1 MLKEVLVVTYGA
13 VEAKRNWVI
22 RVPLLLL
29 SLAVVVGLAILANRL
44 SVWGNSPFGRPLVE
58 YPLWAVAVGLLA
70 NLVLS
75 LLQVKD
81 KVQEGFRTE
90 LFLKVGLVLMGAS
103 INFGLILQAGSRGM
117 VQAVVGV
124 TAVFFFTWYVSRL
137 FRLDEKLRALLS
149 TSVSICGVSAAI
161 AAAGSV
167 LARREQLAYVTTLV
181 ILFALPLMVL
191 QPILAKAIGLSAPVA
206 GAWIGNNID
215 TTAAVVGAGKIHSEQ
230 AMQVATIVKL
240 SQNTLIGVVAF
251 LLALYW
257 VLGVERRQAPR
268 PSPWVIWERFP
279 KFILGF
285 LLLSLLVSFGVLG
298 KAQVAVLTNL
308 RNWFLTL
315 AFVCIGLEF
324 SVSGVRQ
331 VGARPLL
338 VYAIATLFNTALSLG
353 LAVLLFGGV

>member
-1 MLKEVLVVTYGA
+1 MVTYEA

-22 RVPLLLL
+22 RVPLLLI

-44 SVWGNSPFGRPLVE
+44 SVWGNRPFGRAVVE
-58 YPLWAVAVGLLA
+58 FPLWAVAVGLLA
-70 NLVLS
+70 NLALS
-75 LLQVKD
+75 LVGVKD
-81 KVQEGFRTE
+81 KVKEGFRTE

-103 INFGLILQAGSRGM
+103 IDFAFILQAGSRGI

-124 TAVFFFTWYVSRL
+124 TAVFFFTWYIARL
-137 FRLDEKLRALLS
+137 FRLDEKLRAVLA
-149 TSVSICGVSAAI
+149 TAVSICGVSAAI

-167 LARREQLAYVTTLV
+167 LARREHLAYVTTLV
-181 ILFALPLMVL
+181 ILFALPLMVI
-191 QPILAKAIGLSAPVA
+191 QPFLAKAIGLSAPVA

-230 AMQVATIVKL
+230 AMQVATVVKL
-240 SQNTLIGVVAF
+240 SQNVLIGVAAF

-257 VLGVERRQAPR
+257 VLRVERRQVPR
-268 PSPWVIWERFP
+268 PSLWVIWERTP

-285 LLLSLLVSFGVLG
+285 LLLSLLASFDVLG
-298 KAQVAVLTNL
+298 MPQVAVLTNL

-324 SVSGVRQ
+324 SVSEVRQ
-331 VGARPLL
+331 VGAKPLL
-338 VYAIATLFNTALSLG
+338 VYTVATLFNTVLALG
-353 LAVLLFGGV
+353 LALLLFGGV